1 MSCVQ
6 IENLKLAREEAEH
19 LRTDNTRLRGDYDA
33 VMHELEDV
41 RRHHKDALD
50 RLAQQSEALLY
61 ALNHFKT
68 KGADGTVFD
77 QVRGDAGPLAP
88 WDPQR
93 PVPNPSQRSSESA
106 MLLLCLCVLN
116 IYATKYSFTD
126 AVVLQMKAVAEATI
140 NELKQRLKDRD
151 RAIAALRAQLDDEA
165 AKALER
171 HNQDRAEIERLNQK
185 LFELNDQTIQD
196 LKVRHLSPPWQLH
209 AVP

>member
-33 VMHELEDV
+33 VMHEMEDV

-77 QVRGDAGPLAP
+77 QVRGMLAP
-88 WDPQR
+88 CPMSHSGLC
-93 PVPNPSQRSSESA
+93 PTHPNAPA
-106 MLLLCLCVLN
+106 KMPCNCLVH
-116 IYATKYSFTD
+116 
-126 AVVLQMKAVAEATI
+126 
-140 NELKQRLKDRD
+140 
-151 RAIAALRAQLDDEA
+151 AL
-165 AKALER
+165 
-171 HNQDRAEIERLNQK
+171 
-185 LFELNDQTIQD
+185 
-196 LKVRHLSPPWQLH
+196 
-209 AVP
+209 